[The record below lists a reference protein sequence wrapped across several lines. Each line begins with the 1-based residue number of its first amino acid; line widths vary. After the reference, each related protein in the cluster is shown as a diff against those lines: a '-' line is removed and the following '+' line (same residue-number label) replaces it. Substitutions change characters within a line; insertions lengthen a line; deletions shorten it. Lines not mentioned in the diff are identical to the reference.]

1 VSIIVVSTAP
11 SLISERYRTKACR
24 WPVGGWIYPV
34 AGISK
39 LTMQVR
45 DAVEADA
52 ERLAELT
59 GRPRDVMRNLVHDR
73 TVRVGVAE
81 EAIAGFVSF
90 DAERETVYV
99 TQLEGDP
106 DACER
111 LLEEPIRFARREA
124 MAVELLLPEH
134 DDGRRDAVESR
145 GFESDGSGPRFE
157 GTPTVRYRLAS

>member
-1 VSIIVVSTAP
+1 
-11 SLISERYRTKACR
+11 
-24 WPVGGWIYPV
+24 
-34 AGISK
+34 
-39 LTMQVR
+39 MQVR

-73 TVRVGVAE
+73 TVRVGVDDDT
-81 EAIAGFVSF
+81 IAGFVSF
-90 DAERETVYV
+90 DAERRTVYI

-106 DACER
+106 EACER
-111 LLEEPIRFARREA
+111 LLEEPVRFARGES

-134 DDGRRDAVESR
+134 DDSRRDAAETY